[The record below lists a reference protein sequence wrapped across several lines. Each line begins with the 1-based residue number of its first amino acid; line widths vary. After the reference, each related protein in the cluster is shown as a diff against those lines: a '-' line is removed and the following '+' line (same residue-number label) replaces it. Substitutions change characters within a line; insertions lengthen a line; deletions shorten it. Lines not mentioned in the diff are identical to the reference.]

1 MTTISQTIRWM
12 DANHGKCIDRDNR
25 YGAQAP
31 DLVNAYAQDLYDL
44 PHVLGNGKDMAGN
57 LARVHGW
64 EEIGSDEHAKLG
76 DVFSTSANDTY
87 SPYGYCGVVIG
98 PRGDKLVVFAQNANG
113 TGEDPASFQLISKAG
128 ITGYARPPI
137 QF

>member
-12 DANHGKCIDRDNR
+12 DANHGWCIDRTGA

-31 DLVNAYAQDLYDL
+31 DLVNAYAADLFGL
-44 PHVLGNGKDMAGN
+44 PHVLGNGKDMAAN

-64 EEIGSDEHAKLG
+64 EEIGPNEHAKLG
-76 DVFSTSANDTY
+76 DVFSSIGDGL
-87 SPYGYCGVVIG
+87 YGFCGVVILDLG
-98 PRGDKLVVFAQNANG
+98 IKLVVFVQNVNG
-113 TGEDPASFQLISKAG
+113 TGEDPASFQLISKEG

-137 QF
+137 ES

>member
-1 MTTISQTIRWM
+1 MTTIAQTIRWM
-12 DANHGKCIDRDNR
+12 DANHGWCIDRDNR

-44 PHVLGNGKDMAGN
+44 PHVLGNGKDMAAN

-64 EEIGSDEHAKLG
+64 EEIGPDEHAKLG
-76 DVFSTSANDTY
+76 DVFSSIRECL
-87 SPYGYCGVVIG
+87 YGYCGVVILDLG
-98 PRGDKLVVFAQNANG
+98 AKLVVFVQNANG

-137 QF
+137 QY

>member
-1 MTTISQTIRWM
+1 MTTTAEITDWIT
-12 DANHGKCIDRDNR
+12 AHTGECIDRDGL

-44 PHVLGNGKDMAGN
+44 PHVLGNGKDMAAN

-64 EEIGSDEHAKLG
+64 EEIGPDEHAKLG
-76 DVFSTSANDTY
+76 DVFSSIGDGL
-87 SPYGYCGVVIG
+87 YGFCGVVILDLG
-98 PRGDKLVVFAQNANG
+98 TKLVVFVQNMNG

-137 QF
+137 ES

>member
-1 MTTISQTIRWM
+1 MTTASQIIEWA
-12 DANHGKCIDRDNR
+12 DANHGKCIDRTGA

-44 PHVLGNGKDMAGN
+44 PHVLGNGKDMAAN

-64 EEIGSDEHAKLG
+64 EEIGPDEHAMLG
-76 DVFSTSANDTY
+76 DVFSTSSNATY
-87 SPYGYCGVVIG
+87 SPYGYCGVVILDLG
-98 PRGDKLVVFAQNANG
+98 TKLVVFVQNVNG

-137 QF
+137 ES

>member
-1 MTTISQTIRWM
+1 MTTTSQTVRWM
-12 DANHGKCIDRDNR
+12 DANAGECIDRDGR
-25 YGAQAP
+25 YGAQSP
-31 DLVNAYAQDLYDL
+31 DLVNAYAADLYGL

-87 SPYGYCGVVIG
+87 SPYGHCGVVILDLG
-98 PRGDKLVVFAQNANG
+98 AKLVVFVQNANG
-113 TGEDPASFQLISKAG
+113 SGEDPASFQLISKNDV
-128 ITGYARPPI
+128 IGYARPPI
-137 QF
+137 EF

>member
-1 MTTISQTIRWM
+1 MTTIAQTIRWM

-44 PHVLGNGKDMAGN
+44 PHIFGHGKDMAAN

-64 EEIGSDEHAKLG
+64 KEIGPDEHAKLG
-76 DVFSTSANDTY
+76 DVFSSIREGL
-87 SPYGYCGVVIG
+87 YGYCGVVILDLG
-98 PRGDKLVVFAQNANG
+98 AKLVVFVQNANG

-137 QF
+137 ES

>member
-1 MTTISQTIRWM
+1 MTTTHQIIEWA
-12 DANHGKCIDRDNR
+12 DANHGWCIDRTGH

-44 PHVLGNGKDMAGN
+44 PHVLGNGKDMAAN

-64 EEIGSDEHAKLG
+64 EEIAPDEHAKLG
-76 DVFSTSANDTY
+76 DVFSTSANATY
-87 SPYGYCGVVIG
+87 SPYGFCGVVILDLG
-98 PRGDKLVVFAQNANG
+98 VKLVVFVQNVNG

-137 QF
+137 ES

>member
-12 DANHGKCIDRDNR
+12 DANHGWCIDRDNR

-31 DLVNAYAQDLYDL
+31 DLVNAYAGDLYGL
-44 PHVLGNGKDMAGN
+44 PHVLGNGKDMSAN

-64 EEIGSDEHAKLG
+64 EEIGPGGHAKLG
-76 DVFSTSANDTY
+76 DVFSSNSDGL
-87 SPYGYCGVVIG
+87 YGYCGVVILDLG
-98 PRGDKLVVFAQNANG
+98 IKLVVFVQNVNG

-128 ITGYARPPI
+128 VIGYARPPI
-137 QF
+137 ES

>member
-31 DLVNAYAQDLYDL
+31 DLVNAYAADLFGL
-44 PHVLGNGKDMAGN
+44 PHVFGHGKDMAAN

-64 EEIGSDEHAKLG
+64 EEIGPDEHAKLG
-76 DVFSTSANDTY
+76 DVFSTSANATY
-87 SPYGYCGVVIG
+87 SPYGYCGVVILDLG
-98 PRGDKLVVFAQNANG
+98 VKLVVFVQNVNG
-113 TGEDPASFQLISKAG
+113 TGEDPASFQLISKADV
-128 ITGYARPPI
+128 TGYARPPI
-137 QF
+137 ES

>member
-12 DANHGKCIDRDNR
+12 DANHGWCIDRTGA

-44 PHVLGNGKDMAGN
+44 PHVLGNGKDMAAN

-64 EEIGSDEHAKLG
+64 EEIGPDEHAKLG
-76 DVFSTSANDTY
+76 DVFSTRPY
-87 SPYGYCGVVIG
+87 SSYEPYGYCGVVILDLG
-98 PRGDKLVVFAQNANG
+98 AKLVVFVQNANG
-113 TGEDPASFQLISKAG
+113 TGEDPASFQLISKAD

-137 QF
+137 ES